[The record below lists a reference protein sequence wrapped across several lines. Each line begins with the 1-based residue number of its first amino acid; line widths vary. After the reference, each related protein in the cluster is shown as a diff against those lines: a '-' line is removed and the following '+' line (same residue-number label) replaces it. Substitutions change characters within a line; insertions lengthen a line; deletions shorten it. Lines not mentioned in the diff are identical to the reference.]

1 MRFFLCG
8 IAVAIGFLFTP
19 GAFAQ
24 NDRKTIT
31 FLRVTDSLKD
41 TEARIAK
48 ILLEKMNINSSLQVR
63 GNNTED
69 LVLRVRINENKEKN
83 LPTVAAVIDTK
94 ILNRNK
100 DNKAT
105 SQLINI
111 ASFADIKIKE
121 DKKLEVLEW
130 ANKWNSQ
137 QIPMRIYVAG
147 DRIIAARHLFNS
159 HSAPLPENAVTGAFT
174 GVLRA
179 WGTLLTDLRK
189 NDLIEQ

>member
-8 IAVAIGFLFTP
+8 IAVAIGLLFAP

-24 NDRKTIT
+24 NDGKKIV
-31 FLRVTDSLKD
+31 FLRVSDSLKD

-48 ILLEKMNINSSLQVR
+48 LLLEKMNINSSLQVR

-69 LVLRVRINENKEKN
+69 LVLKVRINENQEKN
-83 LPTVAAVIDTK
+83 LPTVAAVIDTR
-94 ILNRNK
+94 ILTRNK

-111 ASFADIKIKE
+111 ASFADIKINE
-121 DKKLEVLEW
+121 DKRLELLEW

-137 QIPMRIYVAG
+137 QLPMRIYVAG
-147 DRIIAARHLFNS
+147 DRIVAARHLFNS
-159 HSAPLPENAVTGAFT
+159 HSAPLSENAVTGAFT

-179 WGTLLTDLRK
+179 WGTLLADLRN
-189 NDLIEQ
+189 NDLIQQ

>member
-8 IAVAIGFLFTP
+8 IAIAIGFLFAP

-24 NDRKTIT
+24 NDGKKIV
-31 FLRVTDSLKD
+31 FLRVSDSLKD
-41 TEARIAK
+41 TEAHIAK
-48 ILLEKMNINSSLQVR
+48 LLLEKMNINSSLKVR
-63 GNNTED
+63 GNNKED
-69 LVLRVRINENKEKN
+69 LVLRVRVNENKEQN
-83 LPTVAAVIDTK
+83 LPTVAAVIDTR
-94 ILNRNK
+94 ILNRDK

-111 ASFADIKIKE
+111 ASFANIKIKQ
-121 DKKLEVLEW
+121 DKKLEILEW

-147 DRIIAARHLFNS
+147 ERIVAARHLFNS
-159 HSAPLPENAVTGAFT
+159 HSAPLSENAITVAFS

-179 WGTLLTDLRK
+179 WGTLLTDLRN
-189 NDLIEQ
+189 NDLIE